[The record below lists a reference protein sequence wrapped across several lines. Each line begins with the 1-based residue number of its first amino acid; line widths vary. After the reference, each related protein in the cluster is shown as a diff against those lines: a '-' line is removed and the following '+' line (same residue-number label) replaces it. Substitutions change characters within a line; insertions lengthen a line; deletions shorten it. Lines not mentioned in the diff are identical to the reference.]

1 MKKLLFIVFALICIA
16 PTLNAQVTDGEKKLK
31 EKKID
36 TLQGWKKGGTFL
48 LNFSQVSL
56 TNWNAGGLN
65 SFSLNGGANLYAN
78 YTKGKGQW
86 ENTFDFG
93 YGILRQGRKDNVAWL
108 KTDDKI
114 DLFSKF
120 GYAIT
125 TTQKDGKPAK
135 EPKLFYSAL
144 MNFRTQATDG
154 FNYPDDSTV
163 ISKFMAPGYMLI
175 AAGID
180 YKPSTK
186 FSAFIAPLTMKN
198 TFVMDP
204 TLSDAGAFGVDS
216 GSVTRIELGGYVRL
230 QLLLENVD
238 AKRKAFQNIKFTSKL
253 DLFSNYLN
261 NPQNIDVNWE
271 NMLQLK
277 VNQYISASI
286 STQLIYDHDIDI
298 ALFNDAGDQTGVGRR
313 VQFKEVLGIGFA
325 YTFKTLPEQA
335 EPKN

>member
-1 MKKLLFIVFALICIA
+1 MKKVLLLLLTIA
-16 PTLNAQVTDGEKKLK
+16 IISPVLNAQVTDGEKKLK
-31 EKKID
+31 EKNID

-65 SFSLNGGANLYAN
+65 SFSLNGAANLYAN

-86 ENTFDFG
+86 ENTLDLG

-120 GYAIT
+120 GYAIS
-125 TTQKDGKPAK
+125 GKTKEGTIPK
-135 EPKLFYSAL
+135 EPKLFYSAIL
-144 MNFRTQATDG
+144 NFKTQATNG
-154 FNYPDDSTV
+154 YNYPNDSTV

-180 YKPSTK
+180 YKPSKK

-198 TFVMDP
+198 TFVMDQS
-204 TLSDAGAFGVDS
+204 LSEAGAFGVDS
-216 GSVTRIELGGYVRL
+216 GAVIRAELGGYVRL
-230 QLLLENVD
+230 QLLLENND
-238 AKRKAFQNIKFTSKL
+238 AKRKAFQNVSFISRL

-261 NPQNIDVNWE
+261 NPENIDVNWE

-325 YTFKTLPEQA
+325 YTFKTK
-335 EPKN
+335 PKQDDPK